1 VAQYPKQIQAAV
13 LFDRVKPFPLEKL
26 VDTFIATDAATGVTY
41 NRVFDTKPGVFY
53 RLYGTNNAMIT
64 VEYIEKQAHAPLF
77 ETALSTPFTQRATPD
92 ARARIARHRSHILVN
107 VQHGVMPQIPQV
119 AAFMKQLNVPQ
130 DGHSLR
136 DFQSRLLRCGAM
148 SAIAHTLG
156 DASLVHWTTTDHLL
170 TGKDFAQFA
179 MQPAPSLLHIH
190 PLILQGGRSADRREQ
205 VQIKTFGAAHF
216 IDREIH
222 LLPSPLPAGDGIQ
235 TILAFLKIATADK
248 GYIIPD
254 GSTFGPD
261 LENCYRVRHIPEG
274 AMSGE
279 LKGPLYQI
287 EVLRSHKHGYTSPDY
302 IAPERTFDDRNVPA
316 DVLEELGDKRQAVV
330 QEWRDERQMAEA
342 VGGEFRVKQEMP
354 GSRSGLGAWLP
365 FGKRKAPPQV
375 H

>member
-1 VAQYPKQIQAAV
+1 MAQYPKEIQAAV

-26 VDTFIATDAATGVTY
+26 VDGFLAAEAKNGTTY

-53 RLYGTNNAMIT
+53 RLFGANNAMIT
-64 VEYIEKQAHAPLF
+64 VEYIERQASAPLF
-77 ETALSTPFTQRATPD
+77 ETALSSPFTQRATPD
-92 ARARIARHRSHILVN
+92 ARARIALHRSHALINVHHGAIPPNPLVA
-107 VQHGVMPQIPQV
+107 G
-119 AAFMKQLNVPQ
+119 FMQRLNVPQ
-130 DGHSLR
+130 DGHPAR
-136 DFQSRLLRCGAM
+136 DFSIRLILCGAL
-148 SAIAHTLG
+148 SAFAHRLG

-170 TGKDFAQFA
+170 TGKDFAELA
-179 MQPAPSLLHIH
+179 LQPAPSLLHIH
-190 PLILQGGRSADRREQ
+190 PLIVKGGLSADRREQ
-205 VQIKTFGAAHF
+205 IQIKTFGAAHF
-216 IDREIH
+216 IDREIQ
-222 LLPSPLPAGDGIQ
+222 LLPSPLPVPDAIQ
-235 TILAFLKIATADK
+235 TIFAFLKIATADK

-302 IAPERTFDDRNVPA
+302 IAPEPTFDDRNVPA
-316 DVLEELGDKRQAVV
+316 DVLEELGNKRQAVV

-354 GSRSGLGAWLP
+354 GSRGGLGGWLP
-365 FGKRKAPPQV
+365 FGKRKAPPKV

>member
-1 VAQYPKQIQAAV
+1 MALYPKQIQAAV

-26 VDTFIATDAATGVTY
+26 VDAFIGVDAAPGVTY
-41 NRVFDTKPGVFY
+41 NRVFDSKPGVFY
-53 RLYGTNNAMIT
+53 HLYGTNNAMIT
-64 VEYIEKQAHAPLF
+64 VEYIERQAHAPLF
-77 ETALSTPFTQRATPD
+77 EMALAQPFTQRATPD

-107 VQHGVMPQIPQV
+107 VQHGVMPQNAQLT
-119 AAFMKQLNVPQ
+119 AFMRQLKVPQ

-136 DFQSRLLRCGAM
+136 DYSSRLLRCGAM
-148 SAIAHTLG
+148 AAIAHKLG
-156 DASLVHWTTTDHLL
+156 DASLVHWRTTDHLL

-190 PLILQGGRSADRREQ
+190 PLIAQGGKGADGKDR

-235 TILAFLKIATADK
+235 TILAFLKIATAEN

-261 LENCYRVRHIPEG
+261 LGDCYRVRHIPEG
-274 AMSGE
+274 VMSGE

-287 EVLRSHKHGYTSPDY
+287 EVLRSIKHNYTSPDY

-330 QEWRDERQMAEA
+330 QDWRDERQMAEA
-342 VGGEFRVKQEMP
+342 AGGQFRVKQEMP
-354 GSRSGLGAWLP
+354 GSRGGLGAWLP
-365 FGKRKAPPQV
+365 FGKRKQPPSV